1 MNILINHEKLQEND
15 EACSTTTISSADLNE
30 NHSVS
35 SNDRTDQIQQLREKN
50 ENLERKLIL
59 KQTEIKIASEAAQ
72 EYESEL
78 NELRTEFNSQSKQ
91 LKESTDQNAE
101 LLSELRQQ
109 KDEID
114 QLAFDVSFPSGN

>member
-15 EACSTTTISSADLNE
+15 EVCSTTTISSADLNE

-72 EYESEL
+72 EYENEL